1 MTHFKYFFLQID
13 FLESR
18 LAKTFVDTLIELKFS
33 DAPIISKNNHNANG
47 CKIDK
52 GKCIVCGSNQDWKD
66 ILKLEISKENN
77 SKAKTL
83 KDIQVA
89 SSKLGFGSYSKFLE
103 KCDHEQLLTE
113 ININP
118 LKNSTQRNKS
128 PSNFNQKNALSSLQN
143 EKKYL
148 RNSTSSTYYANAVN
162 SGSTTKNN
170 FKQTMSNLI
179 PNEVNNNHLPILNF
193 SGNSYFTPTNES
205 LKFSS
210 TNGINNNISSDE
222 KLNGLK
228 TKFQSIG
235 KYKKNQKSFT
245 NQENDSNLLIKEN
258 SYN

>member
-1 MTHFKYFFLQID
+1 MQID

-33 DAPIISKNNHNANG
+33 DAPIISKNNQNSNS
-47 CKIDK
+47 CKLDK

-66 ILKLEISKENN
+66 ILKLEINKENS

-103 KCDHEQLLTE
+103 RCDHEQLLTE

-118 LKNSTQRNKS
+118 IKQSSQRHKS
-128 PSNFNQKNALSSLQN
+128 PLNANPKHALSSSQN

-148 RNSTSSTYYANAVN
+148 RNSTSSTYYANAQN
-162 SGSTTKNN
+162 SESTTKIN
-170 FKQTMSNLI
+170 FKYPVSNLAS
-179 PNEVNNNHLPILNF
+179 NQNSNQLPIINF
-193 SGNSYFTPTNES
+193 SGNNYFTPTNDTYKS
-205 LKFSS
+205 GS
-210 TNGINNNISSDE
+210 TKGVNNISTTSDE
-222 KLNGLK
+222 KTTGFK
-228 TKFQSIG
+228 TKFQIIG
-235 KYKKNQKSFT
+235 KYKKNQKSSQQF
-245 NQENDSNLLIKEN
+245 NQANDSNLLIKDE